1 MDAILAAHLTLMKYS
16 LLLCVLVLSVVTLT
30 AQVITNLQITAIAK
44 LDNGLSL
51 TNTATSNNTN
61 TFAALTNAMTALN
74 LKRASMDPPKSA
86 TTNLSQFMIEFN
98 KDQLKQ
104 FMDDYDYGMSQL
116 INQRIPQMSEADKK
130 SIRDIIAKY

>member
-1 MDAILAAHLTLMKYS
+1 MKYLLS
-16 LLLCVLVLSVVTLT
+16 LCGILVSLSVN
-30 AQVITNLQITAIAK
+30 AQLVTNLQISAVIK

-51 TNTATSNNTN
+51 TNSATSNNTN
-61 TFAALTNAMTALN
+61 TFAALTNALKVLN

-86 TTNLSQFMIEFN
+86 TTNLSQFLIEFN

-104 FMDDYDYGMSQL
+104 FQDDYDYGMSQL
-116 INQRIPQMSEADKK
+116 INERIPQMSEADKK